1 MEKGLRIAPPQLKK
15 KRKKCVRTPPT
26 LQRWLA
32 KGKVLLGNH
41 PQELAVHLP
50 AANLH
55 KRLQDMRL
63 LSKRRG
69 VNWLLSGRYFMKGS

>member
-1 MEKGLRIAPPQLKK
+1 MRELLRDPEI
-15 KRKKCVRTPPT
+15 
-26 LQRWLA
+26 WLA
-32 KGKVLLGNH
+32 KGKVLLFNH

-50 AANLH
+50 ATNLR

-69 VNWLLSGRYFMKGS
+69 VNWLLRGRYFMKGS